1 MKNNKI
7 INSSRT
13 KRQTNLENFVLI
25 ELVGKNGWQHYV
37 YQTDECSLCG
47 SQVANYD
54 MFEQLGQLAIPK

>member
-37 YQTDECSLCG
+37 YQTDECSLHG
-47 SQVANYD
+47 SQAANYN
-54 MFEQLGQLAIPK
+54 MFEKLGQLAIPK

>member
-37 YQTDECSLCG
+37 YQTDECSLHG
-47 SQVANYD
+47 S
-54 MFEQLGQLAIPK
+54 